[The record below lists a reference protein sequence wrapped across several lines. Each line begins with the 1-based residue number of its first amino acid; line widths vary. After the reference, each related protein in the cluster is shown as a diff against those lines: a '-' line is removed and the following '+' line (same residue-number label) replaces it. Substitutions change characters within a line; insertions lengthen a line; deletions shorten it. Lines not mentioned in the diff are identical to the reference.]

1 VTLYAFSGAI
11 EQGLVYGI
19 MALGVY
25 ITFRVLDFPDLT
37 VDGSLPLGAAVCS
50 VCIVSGWPP
59 FLALLP
65 AMGAGFLA
73 GMVTGLLTT
82 KLRILHLLASILTM
96 TALYSINIRV
106 MGGRPNIALLG
117 RPTVFDSL
125 AGLGLPPYLT
135 SNLVFLVV
143 VILIIGGLIWLI
155 RTEFGQALLAT
166 GDNPRMITSLGVNT
180 HFTIVLGV
188 GLSNSLAALS
198 GALVAQN
205 QGAADVSMGVGTIVA
220 GLASIV
226 VGETLLNSRKIQ
238 VRVLAVLLGS
248 ITYRVA
254 IALALSLKIKTFSFT
269 PSDLNL
275 ITAALVAL
283 ALVMPRLK
291 AALAESGR
299 RRANA

>member
-1 VTLYAFSGAI
+1 MTFYAFSGAV

-37 VDGSLPLGAAVCS
+37 VDGSLPLGAAVSS

-73 GMVTGLLTT
+73 GMVTGFLTT

-96 TALYSINIRV
+96 TALYSVNIRV
-106 MGGRPNIALLG
+106 MGDRPNIALIG
-117 RPTVFDSL
+117 QPTVFELL
-125 AGLGLPPYLT
+125 ARLNLPPYLT
-135 SNLVFLVV
+135 SNLVFFVV
-143 VILIIGGLIWLI
+143 AALIVGGLIWLM

-180 HFTIVLGV
+180 HFTIILGV
-188 GLSNSLAALS
+188 GLSNSLVALS

-226 VGETLLNSRKIQ
+226 VGETLLNSRKTQ

-248 ITYRVA
+248 IVYRVA
-254 IALALSLKIKTFSFT
+254 IALALSLKFRNFSFT

-275 ITAALVAL
+275 ITAALVVL

-291 AALAESGR
+291 TALAETR
-299 RRANA
+299 RIGHA

>member
-1 VTLYAFSGAI
+1 VTLYAFYGSI

-25 ITFRVLDFPDLT
+25 ITFRVLNFPDLT

-50 VCIVSGWPP
+50 VCIVSGWSP

-73 GMVTGLLTT
+73 GMVTGFLTT

-106 MGGRPNIALLG
+106 MGGRPNIALIG
-117 RPTVFDSL
+117 QPTVFDFLSGLSL
-125 AGLGLPPYLT
+125 PSYLT
-135 SNLVFLVV
+135 SNLVFLAGAVA
-143 VILIIGGLIWLI
+143 VILILVWLM
-155 RTEFGQALLAT
+155 RTEFGQALIAT

-180 HFTIVLGV
+180 NFTIIIGV
-188 GLSNSLAALS
+188 GLSNSLVALS

-226 VGETLLNSRKIQ
+226 VGETLLGSRKIY
-238 VRVLAVLLGS
+238 VKVLAVLLGS

-254 IALALSLKIKTFSFT
+254 IALALSLKVKGFSLT

-275 ITAALVAL
+275 ITASLVVL

-291 AALAESGR
+291 AAWAESRRGR
-299 RRANA
+299 GHA

>member
-1 VTLYAFSGAI
+1 VTFYAFYGAI
-11 EQGLVYGI
+11 EQGLVYGL

-50 VCIVSGWPP
+50 VCITSGWNPY
-59 FLALLP
+59 LALLP
-65 AMGAGFLA
+65 AMLAGFLA

-106 MGGRPNIALLG
+106 MGRPNIALI
-117 RPTVFDSL
+117 RQPTVFSPFEQL
-125 AGLGLPPYLT
+125 SLPPFIS
-135 SNLVFLVV
+135 SNLLFGLIVLLVIFL
-143 VILIIGGLIWLI
+143 LIWLL

-166 GDNPRMITSLGVNT
+166 GDNPKMISSLGVNT
-180 HFTIVLGV
+180 HFTIVIGV
-188 GLSNSLAALS
+188 GVSNALVALS

-226 VGETLLNSRKIQ
+226 VGETLFNSRKLRLRIIS
-238 VRVLAVLLGS
+238 VVLGS
-248 ITYRVA
+248 IIYRLA
-254 IALALSLKIKTFSFT
+254 IAFALGVQIGEFSFT

-275 ITAALVAL
+275 ITASLVVL

-291 AALAESGR
+291 AALRSKKKAGHAAR
-299 RRANA
+299 